1 MHYES
6 IMSGLSASGIDGSVL
21 SRSLSNDVPKVVN
34 KTDDIGD
41 NTPPGGGNSGT
52 GKQCKS
58 FKNWFKQR
66 QEQAKQQQQ
75 LDDQLVSA
83 KLKADWV
90 KMTAVTNTELPSLAT
105 RHYNEL
111 KTTLNESLRFHD
123 VFGHER
129 FGYTSSIYNETDN
142 TRDARSTDTLITSTM
157 VLPPLS

>member
-1 MHYES
+1 
-6 IMSGLSASGIDGSVL
+6 MSGSSASGIDGSVL
-21 SRSLSNDVPKVVN
+21 SRSLSNDIPKVVN
-34 KTDDIGD
+34 NTDDTGD
-41 NTPPGGGNSGT
+41 NTVGGNNGT

-83 KLKADWV
+83 KLKANWV
-90 KMTAVTNTELPSLAT
+90 HMTAVTNTELPSLAT

-111 KTTLNESLRFHD
+111 KTTLDESLRFHD

-142 TRDARSTDTLITSTM
+142 TRDAKSTDTLITSTM
-157 VLPPLS
+157 VLSPLS

>member
-1 MHYES
+1 
-6 IMSGLSASGIDGSVL
+6 MSGLSDSGIDGSVL
-21 SRSLSNDVPKVVN
+21 SRSLSNDIPKVVN

-41 NTPPGGGNSGT
+41 NTVGGNNGT

-90 KMTAVTNTELPSLAT
+90 HMTAVTNTELPSLAT

-142 TRDARSTDTLITSTM
+142 TRDAKSTDNLITSTM
-157 VLPPLS
+157 VLSPLS

>member
-21 SRSLSNDVPKVVN
+21 SRSLSNDIPKVVN

-41 NTPPGGGNSGT
+41 YTVGGNNGT

-83 KLKADWV
+83 KLKAD
-90 KMTAVTNTELPSLAT
+90 
-105 RHYNEL
+105 
-111 KTTLNESLRFHD
+111 
-123 VFGHER
+123 
-129 FGYTSSIYNETDN
+129 
-142 TRDARSTDTLITSTM
+142 
-157 VLPPLS
+157 